1 VLLHGLSTT
10 ELNERI
16 ATVVQRGEVVEVG
29 TAASGGPAQKSTAD
43 VRWTVRVALQMKVH
57 VLSIKAANLR
67 YLFDGN

>member
-1 VLLHGLSTT
+1 MLLHGLSTT

-29 TAASGGPAQKSTAD
+29 TAAAGGPAQKSTAD
-43 VRWTVRVALQMKVH
+43 VRWTVRVPLQMKV
-57 VLSIKAANLR
+57 LSIKTATLR

>member
-29 TAASGGPAQKSTAD
+29 TAAAGGPAQKATAD
-43 VRWTVRVALQMKVH
+43 VRWTVRVPLQMKV
-57 VLSIKAANLR
+57 LSINTANLR